1 MTEAMKT
8 VAKMSTVA
16 KWVQTLPDIGV
27 QTAMAIE
34 AFAPDMTCSQG
45 GRDFW
50 PGSGLVPKQQS
61 TGGKSRLGKVS
72 EMGQVDTRSQRIPG
86 AMSGITAATRFG
98 MKKGGGGWNVCLGA
112 NPNLWPRSHVPTE
125 WRGRP
130 GR

>member
-1 MTEAMKT
+1 
-8 VAKMSTVA
+8 
-16 KWVQTLPDIGV
+16 
-27 QTAMAIE
+27 MAIE

-98 MKKGGGGWNVCLGA
+98 MKKGGVAGTSAWAQTQTCGRGHTCQQNGAGGLGDDDA
-112 NPNLWPRSHVPTE
+112 R
-125 WRGRP
+125 
-130 GR
+130 